1 VVAQITQPETG
12 PGASQSQGPFELV
25 DTKVFRVCADPH
37 NLPYSDTNGAG
48 FENRIAE
55 LFAKEL
61 GKGISFTWFPNAP
74 GFVSKTLAL
83 YKCDIIMGVPQ
94 GDDIVQVTNPYY
106 HTAYTLVFRPDRGL
120 DGVDILTDPRLKDKR
135 IGVVAGT
142 PPATNLV
149 LNGLMAKA
157 KSYPLVVDTRYDSS
171 AIAMVNDIVDGTID
185 AGVLWGPL
193 AGYYAKQSKEP
204 LTIVPLLKETN
215 GSRMTYRIGMGV
227 RYSDQ
232 NWKRQLNQLIR
243 DKQAAITAILLS
255 YGVPLLDESNH
266 LIEPTSIAK

>member
-1 VVAQITQPETG
+1 
-12 PGASQSQGPFELV
+12 
-25 DTKVFRVCADPH
+25 
-37 NLPYSDTNGAG
+37 
-48 FENRIAE
+48 
-55 LFAKEL
+55 
-61 GKGISFTWFPNAP
+61 
-74 GFVSKTLAL
+74 
-83 YKCDIIMGVPQ
+83 MPQ

-106 HTAYTLVFRPDRGL
+106 RTAYTLVFKPGRGL
-120 DGVDILTDPRLKDKR
+120 DGVDVLTDQRLKDKH

-149 LNGLMAKA
+149 LDGLIGNA

-171 AIAMVNDIVDGTID
+171 AVAMIRDIVDDTID

-204 LTIVPLLKETN
+204 LTVVPLLKETN

-232 NWKRQLNQLIR
+232 NWKRQLNQLIQA
-243 DKQAAITAILLS
+243 KQPAITEILLS
-255 YGVPLLDESNH
+255 YGVPLIDEDNH
-266 LIEPTSIAK
+266 LIEPASNAK